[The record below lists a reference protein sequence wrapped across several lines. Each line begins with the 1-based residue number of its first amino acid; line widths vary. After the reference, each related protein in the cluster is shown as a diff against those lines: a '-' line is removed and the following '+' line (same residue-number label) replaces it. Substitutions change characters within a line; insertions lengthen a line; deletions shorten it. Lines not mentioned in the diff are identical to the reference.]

1 MCSKSYQVQKQE
13 ITRSGSGI
21 LNILIR
27 SAFNIKRVCIIIC
40 NLALFGK
47 VLHPASTS
55 LIDIVYLLLRT
66 GLKLEGEEGVWVA
79 KENLLSVMKII
90 Y

>member
-27 SAFNIKRVCIIIC
+27 STFNIKRVCIIIC
-40 NLALFGK
+40 HLTLLGK
-47 VLHPASTS
+47 VFHPASTS

-66 GLKLEGEEGVWVA
+66 GLELEGEEGVWVA
-79 KENLLSVMKII
+79 KENLLSVMKVI